1 MKLISYNYRHTA
13 RITSEELVAAA
24 SAIKPE
30 IVTLRESLEK
40 KYETDYALCAL
51 PGDAELLERVQA
63 VVEAKQ
69 RLNPSALVVIGI
81 GGSIVGTQAV
91 LEALYGCYYNEQQPK
106 CKIYFVD
113 TFDTDASYDVYLL
126 VEQLLQEE
134 KTVLV
139 NIVSKSGSTLE
150 TQTNSALFVDLVK
163 RYRPLD
169 YKELLVITTDHDS
182 VLWRSAQ
189 RDGVVCLEIPKNVG
203 GRFSVLS
210 AVGLFPLGLIGVD
223 LVQLRA
229 GAATMLTECLRTDVE
244 HNPAALSAALL
255 NLHYYRGAVI
265 HDTFLFSKDLAGL
278 GVWYRQLMAE
288 SLGKMYDRSG
298 GLVRVGMLPTVS
310 IGSTDLHSVGQ
321 LYLAGPHNRFTTFV
335 TVQKN
340 RSNLVV
346 PIFYNTSTESN
357 FQDVF
362 AGDSSVRDSSVSE
375 QSFKD
380 TVLNERSFDDLMNA
394 CAQGTMI
401 SYQKQEL
408 PFTHSVLPEKSA
420 WYVGQFLQMKM
431 IEILYFGYLL
441 DVNPFDQPQVELYK
455 QEMRKLLDHA

>member
-1 MKLISYNYRHTA
+1 MKSISFNYRHTA
-13 RITSEELVAAA
+13 RITSEELVAVA
-24 SAIKPE
+24 SAIEPE

-40 KYETDYALCAL
+40 IYDTDYASCAL

-63 VVEAKQ
+63 VIEAKQ
-69 RLNPSALVVIGI
+69 RLNPSALVVVGV
-81 GGSIVGTQAV
+81 GGSIMGTQAV
-91 LEALYGCYYNEQQPK
+91 FEALYGCYYNEQQPSF
-106 CKIYFVD
+106 KIYFVD

-134 KTVLV
+134 KTVLL

-150 TQTNSALFVDLVK
+150 TAANGALFLNLIK
-163 RYRPLD
+163 RYRSLD
-169 YKELLVITTDHDS
+169 YRECVVMTTDHGS
-182 VLWRSAQ
+182 ALWRSAQ
-189 RDGVVCLEIPKNVG
+189 RDGYVCLEIPKNVG

-229 GAATMLTECLRTDVE
+229 GAAAMLDECVRTDVE

-255 NLHYYRGAVI
+255 NVHYYRGAII
-265 HDTFLFSKDLAGL
+265 HDTFLFSKDLEAL
-278 GVWYRQLMAE
+278 GKWYRQLMAE

-310 IGSTDLHSVGQ
+310 VGSTDLHSVGQ
-321 LYLAGPHNRFTTFV
+321 LYLAGPRNRFTTFM
-335 TVQKN
+335 TVEKN

-346 PIFYNTSTESN
+346 PNEESVLHGTLKDNT
-357 FQDVF
+357 
-362 AGDSSVRDSSVSE
+362 
-375 QSFKD
+375 SFKD
-380 TVLNERSFDDLMNA
+380 LMYA

-401 SYQKQEL
+401 AYQKQEL
-408 PFTHSVLPEKSA
+408 PFAHITLSEKSA
-420 WYVGQFLQMKM
+420 WHVGQFLQMKM

-441 DVNPFDQPQVELYK
+441 EVNPFDQPQVELYK
-455 QEMRKLLDHA
+455 QEMRKLLNQV